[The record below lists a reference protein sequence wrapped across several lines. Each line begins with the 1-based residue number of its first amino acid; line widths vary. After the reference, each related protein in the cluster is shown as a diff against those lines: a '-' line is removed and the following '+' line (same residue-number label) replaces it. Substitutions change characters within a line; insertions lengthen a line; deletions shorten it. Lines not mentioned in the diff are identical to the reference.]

1 MRNCHALLGIDDR
14 GLIGTGFVQLFN
26 KKTIARH
33 IAHAPPPDD
42 AKVQKLREWAANIVS
57 KQIHSQKETALAG
70 EFKQKIMV
78 EVLGYA
84 PSSQSGAWTIDV
96 ETQIGGGRVDLAI
109 GHFTANEANI
119 IAPFELKGADTKD
132 LDAIMAGRA
141 KSPAD
146 QAWEYAS
153 NNVGSKWVLL
163 SNYLE
168 IRLYSYADGKQF
180 YESFDL
186 SKLHEADEYHRF
198 MLLLSADNIL
208 GGATLDLLSE
218 SRKEDKDISAA
229 LYSDYKILR
238 SDLIGAVQA
247 AKPDMD
253 GLEAIGIGQ
262 TILDRILFIAFAED
276 NGLLPDDIIASA
288 YESQNAFAT
297 VDVWQNFIGLF
308 TAIDKG
314 NEALN
319 IPKYNGGLFKRNPI
333 IREIIIPDHIC
344 EGFKR
349 LAEYDFASEISVTVL
364 GHIFE
369 QSIADVEIL
378 QAEALGEIA
387 PEKKSTGTSGRR
399 KRDGVVYTPDY
410 VARFIVDQTLGV
422 HCDEIFNDI
431 LAQYATKGAKAD
443 DDPIKWKSA
452 KAEREAWAEYRKRLT
467 SLRIV
472 DPACGSGVF
481 LIMAFDYL
489 KIKLGQVN
497 SIIAELSG
505 SGMAGDLLDPDSEI
519 LTHNLFGVDVNSES
533 VEIAKL
539 SLWIKTA
546 RRGKVLDSLDKNL
559 RVGDSLIE
567 DSSFAYREH
576 GFVWKE
582 AFPEI
587 FADHDGAGG
596 GFDIVLGNPPYVR
609 QELLKELKP
618 YLQKRFDVYHGVVD
632 LYAYFFERGLRL
644 LKTGGRMGY
653 ISSSTFFKTGSGKPL
668 RDYLRKNAAMESI
681 VDFGDHQ
688 IFEGVTTYPAIL
700 TMRAEKPDNGHMLQ
714 FWTIENLPKD
724 NFADAY
730 HEHAQPYPQKALT
743 DGSWELE
750 SPALQALRAKIVSG
764 KNTLKEVYGSP
775 YRGILTGR
783 NDAFVIDRATRDRLI
798 AQDPKSA
805 EILKPWWVGDDTKP
819 WFIMSEDKYLIFT
832 RRGIDIDSYPAI
844 KAHLAEH
851 RESLEPKP
859 KGWKSSEPSEKWQGR
874 KSGSYKWYEIQ
885 DSIDYHEKFSQ
896 RRIVYGHFSPRP
908 LFSSANLE
916 ALSNDKT
923 YIIPTECNTLL
934 GLLHS
939 NVLWLILTGLAPIVR
954 GKFYELRTPYINSLP
969 IPAATDEQKAALG
982 ALAEKAQSCAEER
995 YTLQQSIT
1003 RRIPDLSANPA
1014 TAKLSNRLKSWWE
1027 LPDFAAFQKEVKK
1040 TLKADIPLKER
1051 NEWESWISETRSQI
1065 NALSAQIQSAEDDIN
1080 AAVYAL
1086 FDLTPDEITLL
1097 EANI

>member
-1 MRNCHALLGIDDR
+1 M
-14 GLIGTGFVQLFN
+14 QLFN

-42 AKVQKLREWAANIVS
+42 AKLHILREWADNIQS
-57 KQIHSQKETALAG
+57 SQIHSQKETALAG

-84 PSSQSGAWTIDV
+84 PSSQSGAWSIDV

-253 GLEAIGIGQ
+253 GLESIGIGQ

-276 NGLLPDDIIASA
+276 NGLLPDDTILGA
-288 YESQNAFAT
+288 YEAENKYVQ

-314 NEALN
+314 NEALK

-422 HCDEIFNDI
+422 HCDAIFDDI
-431 LAQYATKGAKAD
+431 LTQYATKGAKAD

-452 KAEREAWAEYRKRLT
+452 KAEREAWTEYRKRLT

-489 KIKLGQVN
+489 KTKLGQVN
-497 SIIAELSG
+497 SIIAQLSD
-505 SGMAGDLLDPDSEI
+505 SGMMGDLLDPDSEI
-519 LTHNLFGVDVNSES
+519 LTNNLFGVDVNSES

-587 FADHDGAGG
+587 FAEG

-700 TMRAEKPDNGHMLQ
+700 TMRAEKPDNDHALQ
-714 FWTIENLPKD
+714 FWTIDDLPKD

-730 HEHAQPYPQKALT
+730 HDHAQPYPQKALT

-750 SPALQALRAKIVSG
+750 SPALQALRAKIIDG
-764 KNTLKEVYGSP
+764 KKTLKEVYGSP
-775 YRGILTGR
+775 LYGIKTGR
-783 NDAFVIDRATRDRLI
+783 NDAFVIDRATRDQLI

-805 EILKPWWVGDDTKP
+805 EILKPWLEGK
-819 WFIMSEDKYLIFT
+819 
-832 RRGIDIDSYPAI
+832 DI
-844 KAHLAEH
+844 KRWRAES
-851 RESLEPKP
+851 R
-859 KGWKSSEPSEKWQGR
+859 
-874 KSGSYKWYEIQ
+874 
-885 DSIDYHEKFSQ
+885 D
-896 RRIVYGHFSPRP
+896 
-908 LFSSANLE
+908 
-916 ALSNDKT
+916 
-923 YIIPTECNTLL
+923 
-934 GLLHS
+934 
-939 NVLWLILTGLAPIVR
+939 LWLILFKRGWTLDTFGAGDEETQWQRLQEEYPAIAAYLAPQTIACKKR
-954 GKFYELRTPYINSLP
+954 TDKGDYWWELRACAYYDAFEKPKIIYLDITNKNPFHMDKSKGYIANTAYFMEANEWWLLGYLNSMLFWFFFRSLSPDIRGGFSRLIKQFVIQTP
-969 IPAATDEQKAALG
+969 IPAASDEQKAVLG
-982 ALAEKAQSCAEER
+982 ALAEKAQSCAEQR

-1014 TAKLSNRLKSWWE
+1014 AAKLSNRLKSWWE

-1065 NALSAQIQSAEDDIN
+1065 NALSAQIQSIEDEIN
-1080 AAVYAL
+1080 AAVYEL
-1086 FDLTPDEITLL
+1086 FDLTPDEIALL